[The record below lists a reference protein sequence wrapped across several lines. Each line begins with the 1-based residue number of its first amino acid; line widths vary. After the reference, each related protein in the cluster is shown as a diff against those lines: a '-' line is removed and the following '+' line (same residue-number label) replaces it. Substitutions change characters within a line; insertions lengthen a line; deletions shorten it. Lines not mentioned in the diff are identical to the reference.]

1 MSSRE
6 HTLKR
11 IRFEKQG
18 DLRVS
23 QQMFSNGEKLVRLI
37 LNPLEMIFTI
47 VDATTGHV
55 YITGGDNI
63 NNYEVLQ
70 RNGKKALAEFL
81 DIEFTKERKK
91 VAKSKYSL
99 R

>member
-1 MSSRE
+1 MNSRE
-6 HTLKR
+6 HRSKR

-18 DLRVS
+18 ALRVS
-23 QQMFSNGEKLVRLI
+23 QQMFSNGEKIVRLV
-37 LNPLEMIFTI
+37 LNPEEMFYQII
-47 VDATTGHV
+47 DAASGHV
-55 YITGGDNI
+55 YVSGGDNI
-63 NNYEVLQ
+63 SNYEVLQ

-81 DIEFTKERKK
+81 DIEFIKERKS